1 MESSG
6 LKTNSI
12 HSTPTVEILPEKLG
26 EHDLSPFDF
35 PESPLHSSNKRILC
49 PTKFPCSV
57 SSMSSSSSS
66 STSTCDI
73 CINDLKSEILELKS
87 AVHTMG
93 LALGQL
99 VDELREF
106 KAEKRAVVPAA
117 VVSAAVVPAALVP
130 AAVVAPIQNGKN
142 EPVIVRRPT
151 ITERC
156 HNQPSPAS
164 SRGRGY
170 HPYRQQMRRPP
181 LFPPKPVNTHIRF

>member
-12 HSTPTVEILPEKLG
+12 HSTPTVDILPEMLG

-35 PESPLHSSNKRILC
+35 PESPLHSSNKRIVC
-49 PTKFPCSV
+49 PTKSPWSV

-66 STSTCDI
+66 STSTCYT

-106 KAEKRAVVPAA
+106 KAEKRAVVPAF
-117 VVSAAVVPAALVP
+117 VVP
-130 AAVVAPIQNGKN
+130 PIQNRKEN

-156 HNQPSPAS
+156 HYQPSPAS
-164 SRGRGY
+164 SRGRGN